1 MTLLKLFNASNANS
15 PKDDAGGFNSQ
26 LENKGRDQPP
36 SPPKDDVDFDST
48 EAATPQ
54 GKSSV
59 SFLRSKV
66 SLACLWIL
74 FFALLVVGGVGI
86 FQYNSASAS
95 AVGHIQQQETLI
107 VANNRGKAGKEPSL
121 LCDSPIKCG
130 HTVTGKDKLSLLE
143 DVVCTDTEGPD
154 DEDDCAITISGE
166 GAELDCNGFMIS
178 QETSGSWKYGICVS
192 DGAKAVKC
200 PVQRF
205 GVGYEGAGIRVEDG
219 GEVEDSEVMF
229 NIHNGI
235 EVGGSQGSTST
246 TKISDTF
253 VHDNGYIGIWF
264 EAGDGIERSTK
275 VEGVRSINNVRHGM
289 YVVVSD
295 TLNLRVKD
303 SETSYNGRNGMFIE
317 GSISNPGGYLN
328 FELDGFF
335 NSRYNSL
342 GLGVDNADWEG
353 EMRVKGVVN
362 IYKNKYYG
370 LGIFSATTAVNV
382 VVDKRG
388 ALNSCSNNQDG
399 SNFKDIY
406 ISGSGTFSGV
416 GYTCG
421 AEGNSGTGGPSGANL
436 PDCKACPSCPSE

>member
-66 SLACLWIL
+66 SRLACLWIL
-74 FFALLVVGGVGI
+74 VFALLVVGGVGI

-107 VANNRGKAGKEPSL
+107 VANNHGGKAGKEPSL
-121 LCDSPIKCG
+121 LCDSPVKCG
-130 HTVTGKDKLSLLE
+130 HTITGKKKLSFLQ
-143 DVVCTDTEGPD
+143 DIVCTEGPVNV
-154 DEDDCAITISGE
+154 DDCAITVSGE
-166 GAELDCNGFMIS
+166 GAELDCNHFMIS

-192 DGAKAVKC
+192 NGAKAMKC

-205 GVGYEGAGIRVEDG
+205 GVGLKGAGIRIEDG
-219 GEVEDSEVMF
+219 GEIEDCEVMF
-229 NIHNGI
+229 NDNHGI
-235 EVGGSQGSTST
+235 EVSGSQDSTAT

-253 VHDNGYIGIWF
+253 IHDNGSTGIRF
-264 EAGDGIERSTK
+264 KGDNGSDSSIQI
-275 VEGVRSINNVRHGM
+275 EGVRTINNGGIGM
-289 YVVVSD
+289 YFNVLAD
-295 TLNLRVKD
+295 ATMILRVKD
-303 SETSYNGRNGMFIE
+303 SETSYNGLSGFVIGGGTNGHVD
-317 GSISNPGGYLN
+317 
-328 FELDGFF
+328 FELEGFF
-335 NSRYNSL
+335 NSRYN
-342 GLGVDNADWEG
+342 EG
-353 EMRVKGVVN
+353 SGMYFYYFSEEEIKVKGVVN

-370 LGIFSATTAVNV
+370 FFMGATVNV

-388 ALNSCSNNQDG
+388 ALNSCSNGQGG
-399 SNFKDIY
+399 SIFKDIY
-406 ISGSGTFSGV
+406 NDGSGTFSGD

-421 AEGNSGTGGPSGANL
+421 TEGNSGTGPSGANL

>member
-26 LENKGRDQPP
+26 LENKGRDQSP

-48 EAATPQ
+48 EAATPE

-66 SLACLWIL
+66 SLACLGIL
-74 FFALLVVGGVGI
+74 VLALLVVGGVGI
-86 FQYNSASAS
+86 FQYNTAPAS

-130 HTVTGKDKLSLLE
+130 HTVTGKDKLSFLE
-143 DVVCTDTEGPD
+143 DVVCTEPPVN
-154 DEDDCAITISGE
+154 EDDCAITVSGE
-166 GAELDCNGFMIS
+166 GAELDCNHFMIS
-178 QETSGSWKYGICVS
+178 QETSGSWKYGICLS
-192 DGAKAVKC
+192 NGAKAKNC
-200 PVQRF
+200 HVQRF

-229 NIHNGI
+229 NVEVQAGI
-235 EVGGSQGSTST
+235 FVIDSQGSTTT

-253 VHDNGYIGIWF
+253 IHDNGNGSTGISF
-264 EAGDGIERSTK
+264 TGDNGSESSIQI
-275 VEGVRSINNVRHGM
+275 EGVRTINNGGNGM
-289 YVVVSD
+289 FFGVYGD
-295 TLNLRVKD
+295 ATLILRVKD
-303 SETSYNGRNGMFIE
+303 SETSYNEFSGFYILELTGT
-317 GSISNPGGYLN
+317 GAGHVD
-328 FELDGFF
+328 FEVEGFF
-335 NSRYNSL
+335 NSRYNGGNGMVFNNYNL
-342 GLGVDNADWEG
+342 LEG
-353 EMRVKGVVN
+353 EMKVKGVVN
-362 IYKNKYYG
+362 LYKNKYYG
-370 LGIFSATTAVNV
+370 FSMGGTVNV

-388 ALNSCSNNQDG
+388 ALNSCSNNQV
-399 SNFKDIY
+399 DIY
-406 ISGSGTFSGV
+406 NEGIGTFSGD

-436 PDCKACPSCPSE
+436 PVCKACPSCPDE

>member
-74 FFALLVVGGVGI
+74 VFALLVVGGVGI

-130 HTVTGKDKLSLLE
+130 HTVTGKDKLSFLE
-143 DVVCTDTEGPD
+143 DVVCTEGPKNG
-154 DEDDCAITISGE
+154 EECAITVSGE
-166 GAELDCNGFMIS
+166 GAELDCNHFMIS

-192 DGAKAVKC
+192 NGAKAVKC

-205 GVGYEGAGIRVEDG
+205 GVGFKGAGIRIEDG
-219 GEVEDSEVMF
+219 GEIEDCEVMF
-229 NIHNGI
+229 NVNHGI
-235 EVGGSQGSTST
+235 EVSSQDSTST
-246 TKISDTF
+246 TKISDT
-253 VHDNGYIGIWF
+253 
-264 EAGDGIERSTK
+264 
-275 VEGVRSINNVRHGM
+275 
-289 YVVVSD
+289 
-295 TLNLRVKD
+295 
-303 SETSYNGRNGMFIE
+303 
-317 GSISNPGGYLN
+317 
-328 FELDGFF
+328 
-335 NSRYNSL
+335 
-342 GLGVDNADWEG
+342 
-353 EMRVKGVVN
+353 
-362 IYKNKYYG
+362 
-370 LGIFSATTAVNV
+370 
-382 VVDKRG
+382 
-388 ALNSCSNNQDG
+388 
-399 SNFKDIY
+399 
-406 ISGSGTFSGV
+406 
-416 GYTCG
+416 
-421 AEGNSGTGGPSGANL
+421 
-436 PDCKACPSCPSE
+436 